1 MRTEWSVQCQSMRRM
16 PDVSSLSE
24 KLHPKRGSVATDKKC
39 DLAAQVYVLRSVL
52 CSKAVRR

>member
-1 MRTEWSVQCQSMRRM
+1 M